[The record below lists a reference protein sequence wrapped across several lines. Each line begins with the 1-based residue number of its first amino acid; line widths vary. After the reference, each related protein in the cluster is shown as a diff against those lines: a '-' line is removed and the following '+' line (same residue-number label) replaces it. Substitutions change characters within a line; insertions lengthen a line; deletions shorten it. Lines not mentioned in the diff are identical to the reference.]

1 VPHSYVRCR
10 DCGKVTPMDTD
21 DVVLS
26 HDCPVTGVIKTVRA
40 DGTRVNPDEMD
51 PRTLGFPYVHR
62 GGAARSEGRG

>member
-1 VPHSYVRCR
+1 
-10 DCGKVTPMDTD
+10 MDTD

-26 HDCPVTGVIKTVRA
+26 HDCPATGVIKTVRA